1 MHRTIRAM
9 SSYSRKSRSALG
21 ARPWSETDQTQR
33 DAGLVRF
40 IPHNGSQAIIGEPVD
55 SQQDVGLASYKSQAI
70 EVETFSGSS
79 ILTPGS
85 RTGQKV
91 LVDRILSLLAEEEV
105 GTIRCVGLN
114 VSSSCMRDIL
124 SSPNC
129 ILISPP
135 PVHEPRERGQHAR
148 TDCTHV
154 VHVGCRAC
162 CSGGIAAFLLI
173 ASYGY
178 SGNQLRR

>member
-9 SSYSRKSRSALG
+9 SSYSRKCRSAPG
-21 ARPWSETDQTQR
+21 ALPWSETDTTQR

-40 IPHNGSQAIIGEPVD
+40 IPRNGSQAIIGEPVD
-55 SQQDVGLASYKSQAI
+55 TQQDVGIASYKSQAI

-91 LVDRILSLLAEEEV
+91 LVDRILSPLAEEEI

-114 VSSSCMRDIL
+114 VSPSRVVDIPSS
-124 SSPNC
+124 SNC
-129 ILISPP
+129 ILISPSV
-135 PVHEPRERGQHAR
+135 VHEPRERGQHAR
-148 TDCTHV
+148 TNCTHV